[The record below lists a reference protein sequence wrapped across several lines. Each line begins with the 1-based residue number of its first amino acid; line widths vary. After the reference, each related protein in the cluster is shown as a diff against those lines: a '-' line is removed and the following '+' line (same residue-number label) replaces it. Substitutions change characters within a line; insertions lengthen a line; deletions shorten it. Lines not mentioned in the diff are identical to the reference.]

1 MASENSGLRYTES
14 GSGEPVVLLDW
25 TPWESRVLADS
36 LSASYRVL
44 NLEPPTQTGNSYD
57 VAEAVAKTAE
67 ATGLDAYAVVGTSLG
82 ADAAFKLALL
92 RPQSVST
99 LVLVSPSCVEPSAA
113 SQWHTPEQAAS
124 VMLAHPENVELPQ
137 PGPERT
143 ALLSS
148 LAGQLRADGVDAS
161 RRLAELICATLVVF
175 GQEDRL
181 VSRQAGGI
189 WKAEVPNCS
198 LSYVYDAGHAIA
210 VDRPDA
216 LTNVVLDFVER
227 RETFIVEN
235 RPSVINP

>member
-44 NLEPPTQTGNSYD
+44 SLKPPAQTGDTYH
-57 VAEAVAKTAE
+57 VAEAVAKTAV
-67 ATGLDAYAVVGTSLG
+67 AAGLDAYAVVGTSLG
-82 ADAAFKLALL
+82 ADVALQVAL
-92 RPQSVST
+92 SVPESVSL
-99 LVLVSPSCVEPSAA
+99 LVVVSPMCVA
-113 SQWHTPEQAAS
+113 STTSLPGSTPEHAAK

-148 LAGQLRADGVDAS
+148 LFGQLRESGVDAS
-161 RRLAELICATLVVF
+161 RRLAELACATLVVF

-181 VSRQAGGI
+181 VSREAGGI